1 MKGNNQQYLR
11 GKGRGVADD
20 ERVGVHG
27 ECEKGRGREK
37 EREKRCAEI
46 KGTQPVIHGSWV
58 EFSWN
63 AVVSVDVP
71 LVLCGLIVIRI
82 NML

>member
-1 MKGNNQQYLR
+1 MMKGNNQQYLR

-46 KGTQPVIHGSWV
+46 KGTQPVIHGS
-58 EFSWN
+58 
-63 AVVSVDVP
+63 
-71 LVLCGLIVIRI
+71 
-82 NML
+82 